1 MGARLLDALRQ
12 TPFTRPEDVVL
23 AFAGLFRRL
32 IVESGT
38 DAGCAVAAVA
48 SSAAAGSAPAEAAAP
63 VFTAWEEELTAALTR
78 AGLPPSRSSAAAL
91 VTVAV
96 VEGALVLARAHRD
109 VQPFDMAIYQLL
121 LLMAPDGSAD
131 SWALTSNVVFGVP
144 GDGG

>member
-1 MGARLLDALRQ
+1 VGARLLDALRQ

-48 SSAAAGSAPAEAAAP
+48 SSAAGSAPAEAAAA
-63 VFTAWEEELTAALTR
+63 VFTAWEEELTASLTR

-109 VQPFDMAIYQLL
+109 VQPFDIAIYQLL
-121 LLMAPDGSAD
+121 LLMA
-131 SWALTSNVVFGVP
+131 T
-144 GDGG
+144 